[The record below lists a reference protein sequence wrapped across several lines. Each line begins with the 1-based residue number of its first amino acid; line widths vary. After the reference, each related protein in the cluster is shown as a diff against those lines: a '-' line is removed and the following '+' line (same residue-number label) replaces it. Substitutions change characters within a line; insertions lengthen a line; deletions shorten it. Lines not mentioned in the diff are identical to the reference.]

1 MIRNDCTV
9 LCVLHFISKNKLFLL
24 VNVTLTLFQIL
35 LLREIDFQSYWVFSG
50 EGFLEKLLRTLWPQ
64 LKGEGGRGEE
74 SPRGAILVKSTI
86 HNETLLNWNDA
97 PTQKNYFEFNSL
109 PKLNL
114 NQLTITLLNQGFQ
127 LLLKYIAKLCFP
139 IINYTLVNPN
149 HQSTVYNL

>member
-1 MIRNDCTV
+1 MIV
-9 LCVLHFISKNKLFLL
+9 LYYVLLHFISKNKLFLL

-86 HNETLLNWNDA
+86 HNDTLLNWNDA

-114 NQLTITLLNQGFQ
+114 NQLTITIEPRYLITTQIHSKIPF
-127 LLLKYIAKLCFP
+127 
-139 IINYTLVNPN
+139 INYTLVNPN